1 MKLRTLTSCLGLGLG
16 LGLVLA
22 AAGASAEL
30 PDFASL
36 VEKQAGAVVNVS
48 STRQKQ
54 KDRPHGAMPF
64 PDMPKD
70 HPWYKFF
77 EDFFG
82 KHGTPPKAPRD
93 PRSLGSGFIISRDGF
108 VITNYHVVKDAEE
121 IIVRLNDRRELSAEV
136 VGTDERSDVA
146 LLKVE
151 AEGLPVVELGSS
163 EGLKPGQWVVAIG
176 SPFGFEY
183 SVTAG
188 IVSALGRSLPSE
200 NYVPFIQTDVAV
212 NPGNSGGPLFNLDG
226 EVVGI
231 NSQIYSHTGGFMGV
245 SFAIPIEVAMHVVRQ
260 LKDKG
265 EVTRGWFGVYIQ
277 EVTRELSESFGMDKP
292 QGALVS
298 GLIDDSPAQESGV
311 EVGDVILEF
320 DGREVESAGGLPPLV
335 GRAEVGKRVKVKVLR
350 DGELVE
356 LQVKV
361 GRLPEDLDSTDER
374 RNEEAVL
381 GLSLADLSAQEKEE
395 IGIKGGAVRVTK
407 VEPGPARRAGVV
419 AGDLLLAVDNQRFD
433 DVQGLRAVIPKLQ
446 RDQFITLL
454 VMRGKRT
461 RFLAMRIPSE
471 E

>member
-1 MKLRTLTSCLGLGLG
+1 MTRLCA
-16 LGLVLA
+16 LVFSSGIALA
-22 AAGASAEL
+22 AAGVASAQL
-30 PDFASL
+30 PDFSSL

-48 STRQKQ
+48 STRQKPKQ
-54 KDRPHGAMPF
+54 DSLEGTPF
-64 PDMPKD
+64 PGIPKD
-70 HPWYKFF
+70 HPWYEFF
-77 EDFFG
+77 KDFFG
-82 KHGTPPKAPRD
+82 KHGAPHKAPHD

-136 VGTDERSDVA
+136 VGTDVKSDVA

-151 AEGLPVVELGSS
+151 AEGLPVVDLGSS

-226 EVVGI
+226 KVVGI

-245 SFAIPIEVAMHVVRQ
+245 SFAIPIEVAMHVVHQ
-260 LKDKG
+260 LKEKG
-265 EVTRGWFGVYIQ
+265 EVVRGWFGVYIQ

-335 GRAEVGKRVKVKVLR
+335 GHTEVGKRVAVKVLR

-361 GRLPEDLDSTDER
+361 GKLPEGLDSPGER
-374 RNEEAVL
+374 GGEKTTL
-381 GLSLADLSAQEKEE
+381 GLSLADLSEQERKE
-395 IGIKGGAVRVTK
+395 IGIKGGAVRVTE
-407 VEPGPARRAGVV
+407 VSPGPAERAGVV
-419 AGDLLLAVDNQRFD
+419 EGDLLLAVDNQHFD
-433 DVQGLRAVIPKLQ
+433 DVREFRALIPKLQ

-454 VMRGKRT
+454 VMRNKRT